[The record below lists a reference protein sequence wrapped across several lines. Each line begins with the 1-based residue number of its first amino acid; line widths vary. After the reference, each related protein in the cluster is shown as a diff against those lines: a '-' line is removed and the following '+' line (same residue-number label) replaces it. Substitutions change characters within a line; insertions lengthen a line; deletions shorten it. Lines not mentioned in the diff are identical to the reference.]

1 MNEASLSK
9 AETGI
14 LKRAPARHSQSQAPR
29 PATMPQVRR
38 VLRLAVLILTLASLS
53 SSARAYA
60 QRADALGPQVRKYLS
75 VSTPN
80 VILEHVQIIDG
91 TGAAPSP
98 DQNIHIAAGKI
109 TAISPGADQPPS
121 EGTTIINLRG
131 HSVMPGI
138 VGMHNHLFYLARPNL
153 GADGSFDRPALF
165 LQVSFSAPRLYL
177 ANGVTT
183 MRTTGSVAPS
193 TDLKLKQAIE
203 RGVLPGPHLDVTGPY
218 LDGPN
223 NPNLQMQELTGP
235 EDATETV
242 AYWADRGVTSF
253 KAYKYIT
260 RAELSA
266 AVKEAHKHG
275 LKVTGHLCSVT
286 YEEAVE
292 IGIDN
297 IEHGFFANTA
307 LDPDKKPDACSSSEG
322 DYTLEHMTPGSP
334 EADRLIATLIRH
346 HVAITS
352 TLPGLAS
359 TLAGVQASVDGR
371 PLVRSAVLEAM
382 APSVREAFLYSRNRP
397 ADKSTQAKSALL
409 LRRDMDLERAFVAAG
424 GLLLAG
430 ADPVGLSGN
439 IPGFGDQREI
449 ELLVEAGFAP
459 VQAIRIATLNGAIF
473 LGRQAQIGSISAG
486 KNADLVVVKGDP
498 ATNITDIENVEIVFK
513 DGVGYDP
520 NKLLDSVKGR
530 YGEY

>member
-1 MNEASLSK
+1 MKRMRFFWPLAALIFTVAALSCS
-9 AETGI
+9 E
-14 LKRAPARHSQSQAPR
+14 L
-29 PATMPQVRR
+29 
-38 VLRLAVLILTLASLS
+38 
-53 SSARAYA
+53 AYA
-60 QRADALGPQVRKYLS
+60 QQVDALGPQVRKYLR
-75 VSTPN
+75 VSTPK
-80 VILEHVQIIDG
+80 VILEHVEIIDG
-91 TGAAPSP
+91 TGAAPNP
-98 DQNIHIAAGKI
+98 DQNIYIAGGKI
-109 TAISPGADQPPS
+109 TAISAGADQSPS
-121 EGTTIINLRG
+121 DGTTILNLRG
-131 HSVMPGI
+131 YSVMPGI

-165 LQVSFSAPRLYL
+165 LQASFAAPRLYL

-183 MRTTGSVAPS
+183 MRTTGSVAPY

-203 RGVLPGPHLDVTGPY
+203 KGVLPGPHLDVTGPY
-218 LDGPN
+218 LDGPD
-223 NPNLQMQELTGP
+223 NPNLQLQELTGP
-235 EDATETV
+235 EDATQTV

-253 KAYKYIT
+253 KAYTHIT

-266 AVKEAHKHG
+266 AVTEAHKHG

-286 YEEAVE
+286 YEEAAE

-297 IEHGFFANTA
+297 LEHGFFVNTE
-307 LDPDKKPDACSSSEG
+307 LDPDKKPDTCSASGG

-359 TLAGVQASVDGR
+359 TLPGLEASVDGR
-371 PLVRSAVLEAM
+371 PLVRPAVLEAM
-382 APSVREAFLYSRNRP
+382 APSVREAYLYGRNRP
-397 ADKSTQAKSALL
+397 ANKSTQMNAALL

-430 ADPVGLSGN
+430 ADPVGLNGN

-449 ELLVEAGFAP
+449 ELLVEAGFTP

-473 LGRQAQIGSISAG
+473 LGRQDQIGSISAG
-486 KNADLVVVKGDP
+486 KNADLVVMKGDP
-498 ATNITDIENVEIVFK
+498 ATRIADIENVEIVFK
-513 DGVGYDP
+513 DGVGYDTK
-520 NKLLDSVKGR
+520 KLLDSVKDR